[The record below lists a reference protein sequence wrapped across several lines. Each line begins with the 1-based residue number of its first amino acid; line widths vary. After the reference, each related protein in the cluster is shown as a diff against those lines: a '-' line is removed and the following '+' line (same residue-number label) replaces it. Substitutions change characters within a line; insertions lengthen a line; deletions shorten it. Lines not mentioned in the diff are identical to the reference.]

1 MLKRFH
7 SVTRAVVHPMLR
19 GVLIVVGLLAL
30 TGCAAPLLHEIAQ
43 AQDAIKLAQ
52 EAKADQYASDLLINA
67 KSSLNEAM
75 LLGKNQRVDAKE
87 LLLRSQLQAGLAA
100 ELARERAVA
109 EQLQAAR
116 DQRDA
121 AKAAAAAAEQAAQA
135 AKAEVGKPVV
145 VP

>member
-1 MLKRFH
+1 MLRRFR
-7 SVTRAVVHPMLR
+7 SITRAATHRL
-19 GVLIVVGLLAL
+19 LIGAGLLVL

-43 AQDAIKLAQ
+43 AQDAIKTAQ
-52 EAKADQYASDLLINA
+52 EAKAEQYASDLLVNA
-67 KSSLNEAM
+67 KSSLNEAI
-75 LLGKNQRVDAKE
+75 LLGNGQREDAKE
-87 LLLRSQLQAGLAA
+87 LLLRAQLQAGLAA

-121 AKAAAAAAEQAAQA
+121 AKASVTTAEQAAQA
-135 AKAEVGKPVV
+135 AKAELGKPVI

>member
-1 MLKRFH
+1 MSIESRPVMSATVYRL
-7 SVTRAVVHPMLR
+7 
-19 GVLIVVGLLAL
+19 LICTTLLAL

-43 AQDAIKLAQ
+43 AQDAIKTAQ
-52 EAKADQYASDLLINA
+52 EAKAEQYASDLLVNA

-75 LLGKNQRVDAKE
+75 VLGTGQREDAKE
-87 LLLRSQLQAGLAA
+87 LLLRARLQAGLAA

-121 AKAAAAAAEQAAQA
+121 AKAAVTTAERAAQA
-135 AKAEVGKPVV
+135 AKAELGKPVLS
-145 VP
+145 P